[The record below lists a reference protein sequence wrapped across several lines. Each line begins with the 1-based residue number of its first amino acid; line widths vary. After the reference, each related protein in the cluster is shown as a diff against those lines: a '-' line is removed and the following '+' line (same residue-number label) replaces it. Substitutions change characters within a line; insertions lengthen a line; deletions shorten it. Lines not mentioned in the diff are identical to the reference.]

1 MIWALLLRPS
11 NGDIHVTEVWTLQEL
26 GGERKLLDLRL
37 RSNPAMRLITLRLPP
52 GTTHEQLLQAVTMLT
67 EDERYKLYNY
77 RSKRSKHD
85 AASDPFRNSEHRR

>member
-1 MIWALLLRPS
+1 MIWALILCPS

-26 GGERKLLDLRL
+26 GVEGKWLDR
-37 RSNPAMRLITLRLPP
+37 RMKNNDMRLITLRLPP

-77 RSKRSKHD
+77 RHERSKHD
-85 AASDPFRNSEHRR
+85 AASDPFRNPEHRR